1 MKIQWNLRSA
11 AASNAKTRLPVLAR
25 EFFRSGDKL
34 AAAGAGPEQAH
45 RFRIAAKQFRYTL
58 ELFRNCYDQEL
69 EQRLGMLK
77 AVQQCLGDLN
87 DLVTVQNLAEGE
99 QMKAALEVRIRA
111 KIQEFHDLWRRQFDR
126 KIQASWVRYLS
137 GRAGA
142 GTKAPTVG

>member
-1 MKIQWNLRSA
+1 MKIQWNLRTT

-58 ELFRNCYDQEL
+58 ELFRTCYDQEL
-69 EQRLGMLK
+69 EHRLGMLK

-111 KIQEFHDLWRRQFDR
+111 KIQEFHNLWAQQFDR
-126 KIQASWVRYLS
+126 KIQGSWVRYLS
-137 GRAGA
+137 GRAA
-142 GTKAPTVG
+142 AKKTVPTVG